1 MLTLVT
7 FKVFLVDAAALD
19 GVLRILS
26 FLALGVALIGI
37 SWAYSRF
44 LARPAPSDEA
54 APQAVA
60 EG

>member
-1 MLTLVT
+1 LLTLVT

-19 GVLRILS
+19 GLLRILS

-44 LARPAPSDEA
+44 LARPAA
-54 APQAVA
+54 APEAVLA
-60 EG
+60 PAGT